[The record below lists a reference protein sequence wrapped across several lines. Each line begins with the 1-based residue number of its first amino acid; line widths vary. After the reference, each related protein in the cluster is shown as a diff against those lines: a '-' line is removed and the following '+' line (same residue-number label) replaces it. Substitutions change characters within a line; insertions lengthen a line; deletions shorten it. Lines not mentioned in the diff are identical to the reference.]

1 MSYYVEDYYEVY
13 DEKTVRARVE
23 HICDA
28 CTEKI
33 SIGHLY
39 TRIGIIFEKVAE
51 TVKRCLRCQTIHVH
65 IRGLDTGGDSW
76 PDEKL
81 SCGNTYKDHW
91 GVDPPEEIQDLAFV
105 TPDEAQKVCETQIYT
120 ETINQVIRHAKERR
134 PK

>member
-13 DEKTVRARVE
+13 NEKTVRARVE

-51 TVKRCLRCQTIHVH
+51 TIKRCLRCQTIHVH

-81 SCGNTYKDHW
+81 NCGENYKDHW

-105 TPDEAQKVCETQIYT
+105 TPDEAQKVCETQIYV
-120 ETINQVIRHAKERR
+120 ETINQVVRHAKERR